1 MERINLGVLLRTK
14 FQGMEQGIQWHAFQ
28 LPLVQSCINQ
38 ATAKTPTTM
47 RIPLL
52 RKAVWRINSAITAV
66 DCWRKDYTLAEQAV
80 LDYYLE
86 LIEGF
91 RKELL
96 AELVKLDPSEAPRS
110 WTQEELTQAFITEV
124 KVIAAEAVLNH
135 PHNAVE
141 AAEQTAFSILS
152 LLDCGWIT
160 DVDRE
165 TFQVNHWPGFRLV
178 AVTNA
183 EDIEYSKKYGQNYTD
198 PDLELDSS
206 LHERFY
212 QE

>member
-1 MERINLGVLLRTK
+1 MERINLGDLLRTK
-14 FQGMEQGIQWHAFQ
+14 FQGVEQGIQWHAFQ

-38 ATAKTPTTM
+38 VTAKTPAMM

-52 RKAVWRINSAITAV
+52 RKAVWRINYAITAV
-66 DCWRKDYTLAEQAV
+66 DCWRKNYTLAEQAV

-86 LIEGF
+86 LIEGC
-91 RKELL
+91 RKEVL
-96 AELVKLDPSEAPRS
+96 AELVLLDPSETPRS
-110 WTQEELTQAFITEV
+110 WTQEELTQAFIEEIRG
-124 KVIAAEAVLNH
+124 IAAEAALNH

-152 LLDCGWIT
+152 LLDGGWMT

-165 TFQVNHWPGFRLV
+165 TFQFNHWPGFRLV

-183 EDIEYSKKYGQNYTD
+183 EDIEYSKKYGHNYVD
-198 PDLELDSS
+198 PDLELDWS
-206 LHERFY
+206 LHDRFY